1 MTTATDSRIVAARR
15 IVAHVAD
22 LLQAD
27 LSLRLWNGEVLP
39 LGPDARDDIQIVIA
53 RPSAVRRLI
62 LKPGLMTLFE
72 MFGNG
77 DLRVEGGS
85 PLEAADRWD
94 HGRAVH
100 LAKRADKLLIAQ
112 AAVPF
117 LLGGGDRGATEL
129 PAWDATGDDGVG
141 AEKAGRRDQDFI
153 QFHYDVGND
162 FYRLFLDPEM
172 VYSSAY
178 FTSHEA
184 TLEAAQEEKLDRICR
199 KLRLKPGQK
208 LLDVGCGWAGLS
220 CWAAKHYGVT
230 VHGVTLSQAQLDF
243 GRAKVKAMGLEDCI
257 TLELKDYRNV
267 TDSGGYDAISQVEMF
282 EHVGFANH
290 ERHFLEMKRLLKPGG
305 LYFHQASVRRGGR
318 DPIKPTPTTKVITR
332 FIFPGGE
339 LDTIGMTVTNLG
351 RFGFETLDVEDMR
364 EHFELTLMHWTQR
377 LYARREEAYALAGE
391 ARTRLWL
398 IYFALFKKGFERGSV
413 QVYQTVAQK
422 RRPGPSGLPLDRKSL
437 YYDAPVT
444 RPAKSARPAKTGL
457 KARVAKA
464 IASVTGGR
472 GKKPEPGA

>member
-1 MTTATDSRIVAARR
+1 MTDRRVEAARR
-15 IVAHVAD
+15 IVAHVAEH
-22 LLQAD
+22 LRAD
-27 LSLRLWNGEVLP
+27 LSLRLWTGEVLP
-39 LGPDARDDIQIVIA
+39 LGPGARDDIQIVIA
-53 RPSAVRRLI
+53 RPSAVRRLL
-62 LKPGLMTLFE
+62 LKPGLMTVFELFAT
-72 MFGNG
+72 G
-77 DLRVEGGS
+77 DLRVEGAD

-100 LAKRADKLLIAQ
+100 LARNVDKWLIARE
-112 AAVPF
+112 ATPF
-117 LLGGGDRGATEL
+117 LLNGGDEGATQL

-141 AEKAGRRDQDFI
+141 AARAGRRDQDFI

-162 FYRLFLDPEM
+162 FYALFLDPEM

-178 FTSHEA
+178 FPSHEA
-184 TLEAAQEEKLDRICR
+184 TLEEAQREKLDRICR

-220 CWAAKHYGVT
+220 CWAAQNYGVT
-230 VHGVTLSQAQLDF
+230 VHGVTLSQAQLDY
-243 GRAKVKAMGLEDCI
+243 GRAKVERLGLQDKV
-257 TLELKDYRNV
+257 TLELKDYRQV
-267 TDSGGYDAISQVEMF
+267 QGQYDAISQVEMF

-290 ERHFLEMKRLLKPGG
+290 ETHFLEMKRLLKPGG

-318 DPIKPTPTTKVITR
+318 DAIRPTPTTKVITR

-351 RFGFETLDVEDMR
+351 RLGFETLDVEDMR
-364 EHFELTLMHWTQR
+364 EHFELTLREWTRR

-398 IYFALFKKGFERGSV
+398 IYFALFAKGFERGSV
-413 QVYQTVAQK
+413 LVYQTVAQK

-437 YYDAPVT
+437 YQ
-444 RPAKSARPAKTGL
+444 
-457 KARVAKA
+457 
-464 IASVTGGR
+464 
-472 GKKPEPGA
+472 

>member
-1 MTTATDSRIVAARR
+1 MTTAPESRPPGRPDRRIAAARR
-15 IVAHVAD
+15 ITAHIAD

-39 LGPDARDDIQIVIA
+39 LGPNARDDIQIVVA
-53 RPSAVRRLI
+53 RPGAVRRLI
-62 LKPGLMTLFE
+62 LRPGLMTLFE

-77 DLRVEGGS
+77 DLRIEGGS

-100 LAKRADKLLIAQ
+100 LAKRADRMLVAR
-112 AAVPF
+112 AALPF
-117 LLGGGDRGATEL
+117 LLGGGDGGATEL

-141 AEKAGRRDQDFI
+141 ADKAGRRDQDFI

-178 FTSHEA
+178 FTDHDA

-199 KLRLKPGQK
+199 KLRLQPGQK

-243 GRAKVKAMGLEDCI
+243 GRAKVKAMGLEDRI
-257 TLELKDYRNV
+257 RLELKDYRNV
-267 TDSGGYDAISQVEMF
+267 EGQYDAISQVEMF

-318 DPIKPTPTTKVITR
+318 DPIRPTPTTRVITR

-413 QVYQTVAQK
+413 QVYQTVARK
-422 RRPGPSGLPLDRKSL
+422 RRPGPSGLPLDRKSMYL
-437 YYDAPVT
+437 
-444 RPAKSARPAKTGL
+444 
-457 KARVAKA
+457 
-464 IASVTGGR
+464 
-472 GKKPEPGA
+472 

>member
-1 MTTATDSRIVAARR
+1 MTDRRVEAARR
-15 IVAHVAD
+15 IVAHVAER
-22 LLQAD
+22 LRAD
-27 LSLRLWNGEVLP
+27 LSLRLWTGEVLP
-39 LGPDARDDIQIVIA
+39 LGPGARDDIQIVVA
-53 RPSAVRRLI
+53 RPSAVRRLL
-62 LKPGLMTLFE
+62 LKPGLMTVFELFAT
-72 MFGNG
+72 G
-77 DLRVEGGS
+77 DLRIEGGD

-100 LAKRADKLLIAQ
+100 LARDVDKWLIARE
-112 AAVPF
+112 AAPF
-117 LLGGGDRGATEL
+117 LLNGDDQGATQL

-141 AEKAGRRDQDFI
+141 AARSGRRDQDFI

-162 FYRLFLDPEM
+162 FYALFLDPEM

-184 TLEAAQEEKLDRICR
+184 TLEAAQAEKLDRICK

-220 CWAAKHYGVT
+220 CWAARNYGVT
-230 VHGVTLSQAQLDF
+230 VHGVTLSQAQLDY
-243 GRAKVKAMGLEDCI
+243 GRAKVERLGLQDKV
-257 TLELKDYRNV
+257 TLELKDYRQV
-267 TDSGGYDAISQVEMF
+267 EGQYDAVSQVEMF

-290 ERHFLEMKRLLKPGG
+290 ETHFLEMKRLLKPGG

-351 RFGFETLDVEDMR
+351 RLGFETLDVEDMR
-364 EHFELTLMHWTQR
+364 EHFELTLREWTRR

-398 IYFALFKKGFERGSV
+398 IYFALFAKGFERGSV
-413 QVYQTVAQK
+413 LVYQTVAQK

-437 YYDAPVT
+437 YA
-444 RPAKSARPAKTGL
+444 
-457 KARVAKA
+457 
-464 IASVTGGR
+464 
-472 GKKPEPGA
+472 

>member
-1 MTTATDSRIVAARR
+1 MTATAPTSGAADSRVAAARR
-15 IVAHVAD
+15 LVAHVAG

-39 LGPDARDDIQIVIA
+39 LGPNARDDIQIVVA
-53 RPSAVRRLI
+53 RPSAVRRLL

-72 MFGNG
+72 LFGTG
-77 DLRVEGGS
+77 DLRIEGGS

-100 LAKRADKLLIAQ
+100 LAKRADKVLVAK

-117 LLGGGDRGATEL
+117 LMGGSDAGATQL
-129 PAWDATGDDGVG
+129 PEWDKTGDDGIG
-141 AEKAGRRDQDFI
+141 ADKTGRSDQDFI

-162 FYRLFLDPEM
+162 FYALFLDPEM

-178 FTSHEA
+178 FLDHDT
-184 TLEAAQEEKLDRICR
+184 TLERAQEEKLDRICK
-199 KLRLKPGQK
+199 KLRLQPGQK

-220 CWAAKHYGVT
+220 CWAAKNYDVT
-230 VHGVTLSQAQLDF
+230 VHGVTLSQAQLDY
-243 GRAKVKAMGLEDCI
+243 GRAKVEREGLSDRI
-257 TLELKDYRNV
+257 TLELKDYRHLEM
-267 TDSGGYDAISQVEMF
+267 SGQFDAISQVEMF

-318 DPIKPTPTTKVITR
+318 DPIKPTNTTKVITR

-351 RFGFETLDVEDMR
+351 RLGFETLDVEDMR
-364 EHFELTLMHWTQR
+364 EHFELTLKHWEDR
-377 LYARREEAYALAGE
+377 LYARREEAYQLVGE

-398 IYFALFKKGFERGSV
+398 IYFALFKKSFERGSV
-413 QVYQTVAQK
+413 LVYQTVAQK
-422 RRPGPSGLPLDRKSL
+422 RRPGPSGLPLDRASL
-437 YYDAPVT
+437 YA
-444 RPAKSARPAKTGL
+444 
-457 KARVAKA
+457 
-464 IASVTGGR
+464 
-472 GKKPEPGA
+472 

>member
-1 MTTATDSRIVAARR
+1 MPSDVSDSRIVAARR

-39 LGPDARDDIQIVIA
+39 LGPKARDDIQIVIA
-53 RPSAVRRLI
+53 RPSAVRRLL
-62 LKPGLMTLFE
+62 LKPGLMTFFELFAT
-72 MFGNG
+72 G
-77 DLRVEGGS
+77 DVRIEGGS

-94 HGRAVH
+94 HGHAVH
-100 LAKRADKLLIAQ
+100 LARRADKMLVAK

-117 LLGGGDRGATEL
+117 LLGGSDAGATEL
-129 PAWDATGDDGVG
+129 PEWDKTGNDGIG
-141 AEKAGRRDQDFI
+141 ADKAGRSDKDFI

-162 FYRLFLDPEM
+162 FYALFLDPEM

-178 FTSHEA
+178 FLDHDTS
-184 TLEAAQEEKLDRICR
+184 LERAQEEKLDRICK
-199 KLRLKPGQK
+199 KLRLKPSQK

-243 GRAKVKAMGLEDCI
+243 GRAKVKALGLEDRI
-257 TLELKDYRNV
+257 TLELQDYRNI
-267 TDSGGYDAISQVEMF
+267 TSSGEYDAISQVEMF

-318 DPIKPTPTTKVITR
+318 DPIKPTNTTKVITR

-351 RFGFETLDVEDMR
+351 RLGFETLDVEDMR
-364 EHFELTLMHWTQR
+364 EHFELTLKHWEDR
-377 LYARREEAYALAGE
+377 LYDRREEAYTLVGE

-398 IYFALFKKGFERGSV
+398 IYFALFKKAFERGSV
-413 QVYQTVAQK
+413 LVYQTVAQK
-422 RRPGPSGLPLDRKSL
+422 RRPGPSGLPLDRASL
-437 YYDAPVT
+437 Y
-444 RPAKSARPAKTGL
+444 S
-457 KARVAKA
+457 
-464 IASVTGGR
+464 
-472 GKKPEPGA
+472 

>member
-1 MTTATDSRIVAARR
+1 MTTETDNRIVAARR
-15 IVAHVAD
+15 ITAHIAD

-39 LGPDARDDIQIVIA
+39 LGPNARDDIQIVVA
-53 RPSAVRRLI
+53 RPSAVRRLL

-72 MFGNG
+72 MFATG
-77 DLRVEGGS
+77 DLRIEGGS

-100 LAKRADKLLIAQ
+100 LARRADKKLMAK
-112 AAVPF
+112 AAIPF
-117 LLGGGDRGATEL
+117 LLSKSDAGATQL
-129 PAWDATGDDGVG
+129 PQWDKTGNDGIG
-141 AEKAGRRDQDFI
+141 AEKAGRNDKDFI

-178 FTSHEA
+178 FTDHDA
-184 TLEAAQEEKLDRICR
+184 TLEAAQEEKLHRICR

-230 VHGVTLSQAQLDF
+230 VHGVTLSQAQLDY
-243 GRAKVKAMGLEDCI
+243 GLAKVEREGLSDKV

-267 TDSGGYDAISQVEMF
+267 TGEYDAISQVEMF

-318 DPIKPTPTTKVITR
+318 DAQLKPTATTKVITR

-351 RFGFETLDVEDMR
+351 RLGFETLDVEDMR
-364 EHFELTLMHWTQR
+364 EHFELTLQHWEER
-377 LYARREEAYALAGE
+377 LYDRREEAYDLVGE

-398 IYFALFKKGFERGSV
+398 IYFALFKKSFERGSV
-413 QVYQTVAQK
+413 LVYQTVAQK

-437 YYDAPVT
+437 YDERTAPLTQAVAAPKAT
-444 RPAKSARPAKTGL
+444 AKAKAKGP
-457 KARVAKA
+457 VAKLVDA
-464 IASVTGGR
+464 VRGVGR
-472 GKKPEPGA
+472 KPKA

>member
-1 MTTATDSRIVAARR
+1 MTTAADSRIIAARR
-15 IVAHVAD
+15 ITAHIAD

-39 LGPDARDDIQIVIA
+39 LGPNARDDIQIVIA

-72 MFGNG
+72 MFATG
-77 DLRVEGGS
+77 DMRIEGGS

-100 LAKRADKLLIAQ
+100 LAKRADKMLIAK
-112 AAVPF
+112 AALPF
-117 LLGGGDRGATEL
+117 LLGGSDAGATQL
-129 PAWDATGDDGVG
+129 PEWDKTGNDGIG
-141 AEKAGRRDQDFI
+141 ADKAGRSDQDFI

-178 FTSHEA
+178 FTDHDA

-199 KLRLKPGQK
+199 KLRLKPGQQ

-230 VHGVTLSQAQLDF
+230 VRGVTLSQAQLDF
-243 GRAKVKAMGLEDCI
+243 GRAKVKAMGLEDKI
-257 TLELKDYRNV
+257 TLELKDYRHV
-267 TDSGGYDAISQVEMF
+267 TESGTFDAISQVEMF

-318 DPIKPTPTTKVITR
+318 DPIKPTDTTKVITR

-351 RFGFETLDVEDMR
+351 RLGFETLDVEDMR
-364 EHFELTLMHWTQR
+364 EHFELTLKHWEDR
-377 LYARREEAYALAGE
+377 LYAKREEAYALVGE

-398 IYFALFKKGFERGSV
+398 IYFALFKKSFERGSV
-413 QVYQTVAQK
+413 LVYQTVAQK
-422 RRPGPSGLPLDRKSL
+422 RRPGPSGLPLDRKSM
-437 YYDAPVT
+437 YADRGV
-444 RPAKSARPAKTGL
+444 PAVHKTATAKPAARGVKAAVGRAI
-457 KARVAKA
+457 ARV
-464 IASVTGGR
+464 TGAR
-472 GKKPEPGA
+472 KPR

>member
-1 MTTATDSRIVAARR
+1 MTQTEAGGTTDRRATAARR
-15 IVAHVAD
+15 IVAHVAEH
-22 LLQAD
+22 LQAD
-27 LSLRLWNGEVLP
+27 LSLRLWTGEVLP
-39 LGPDARDDIQIVIA
+39 LGPRARDDIQIVVA
-53 RPSAVRRLI
+53 RPSAVRRLL

-72 MFGNG
+72 MFGTG

-85 PLEAADRWD
+85 PLDAADRWD
-94 HGRAVH
+94 HGRAIH
-100 LAKRADKLLIAQ
+100 LASRLDKVLMAKEAL
-112 AAVPF
+112 PF
-117 LLGGGDRGATEL
+117 LLGGSDAEATQL
-129 PAWDATGDDGVG
+129 PAWDTSGNDGIG
-141 AEKAGRRDQDFI
+141 AEKAGRSDQDFI

-162 FYRLFLDPEM
+162 FYALFLDPEM

-178 FTSHEA
+178 FTSHDA
-184 TLEAAQEEKLDRICR
+184 TLEAAQEEKLHRICR
-199 KLRLKPGQK
+199 KLRLQPGQR

-243 GRAKVKAMGLEDCI
+243 GQAKVEREGLSDRI

-267 TDSGGYDAISQVEMF
+267 EGQYDAISQVEMF

-305 LYFHQASVRRGGR
+305 LYFHQASVRRGGK
-318 DPIKPTPTTKVITR
+318 DPIRPTDTTKVITR

-351 RFGFETLDVEDMR
+351 RLGFETLDVEDMR
-364 EHFELTLMHWTQR
+364 EHFELTLKHWEDR
-377 LYARREEAYALAGE
+377 LYARREEAYAMVGE

-413 QVYQTVAQK
+413 LVYQTVAQK
-422 RRPGPSGLPLDRKSL
+422 RRPGPSGLPLDRASL
-437 YYDAPVT
+437 Y
-444 RPAKSARPAKTGL
+444 R
-457 KARVAKA
+457 
-464 IASVTGGR
+464 
-472 GKKPEPGA
+472 

>member
-1 MTTATDSRIVAARR
+1 MTTNTDNRIVAARR
-15 IVAHVAD
+15 ITAHIAD

-39 LGPDARDDIQIVIA
+39 LGPNARDDIQIVVA
-53 RPSAVRRLI
+53 RPSAVRRIL

-72 MFGNG
+72 MFATG
-77 DLRVEGGS
+77 DLRIEGGS
-85 PLEAADRWD
+85 PLDAADRWD

-100 LAKRADKLLIAQ
+100 LAKRADKKLIAK
-112 AAVPF
+112 AAIPF
-117 LLGGGDRGATEL
+117 LLGGSDEGATQL
-129 PAWDATGDDGVG
+129 PEWDKTGNDGIG
-141 AEKAGRRDQDFI
+141 AEKAGRKDQDFI

-162 FYRLFLDPEM
+162 FYALFLDPEM

-178 FTSHEA
+178 FTDHDA

-199 KLRLKPGQK
+199 KLRLQPGQK

-230 VHGVTLSQAQLDF
+230 VHGVTLSQAQLDY
-243 GRAKVKAMGLEDCI
+243 GRAKIEREGLSDKI

-267 TDSGGYDAISQVEMF
+267 TGQYDAISQVEMF

-305 LYFHQASVRRGGR
+305 LYFHQASVRRGGKN
-318 DPIKPTPTTKVITR
+318 PLKPTNTTKVITR

-351 RFGFETLDVEDMR
+351 RLGFETLDVEDMR
-364 EHFELTLMHWTQR
+364 EHFELTLQHWEER
-377 LYARREEAYALAGE
+377 LYARREEAYKMVGE

-398 IYFALFKKGFERGSV
+398 IYFALFKKSFERGSV
-413 QVYQTVAQK
+413 LVYQTVAQK

-437 YYDAPVT
+437 YAERAPAAVEA
-444 RPAKSARPAKTGL
+444 PAVKPARKPKGP
-457 KARVAKA
+457 VAKLVDA
-464 IASVTGGR
+464 VR
-472 GKKPEPGA
+472 GKAGKSVE

>member
-1 MTTATDSRIVAARR
+1 MPNAVSDSRIVAARR
-15 IVAHVAD
+15 IAAHVAD

-27 LSLRLWNGEVLP
+27 LSLRLWNGEILP
-39 LGPDARDDIQIVIA
+39 LGPNARDDIQIVVA
-53 RPSAVRRLI
+53 RPSAVRRLL

-72 MFGNG
+72 MFATG

-100 LAKRADKLLIAQ
+100 LARRADKMLVAR
-112 AAVPF
+112 AALPF
-117 LLGGGDRGATEL
+117 LLGGSDAGATEL
-129 PAWDATGDDGVG
+129 PEWDKTGDDGIG
-141 AEKAGRRDQDFI
+141 ADKAGRSDQDFI

-178 FTSHEA
+178 FLNHDT
-184 TLEAAQEEKLDRICR
+184 TLERAQEEKLDRICR

-220 CWAAKHYGVT
+220 CWAAKNYGVT
-230 VHGVTLSQAQLDF
+230 VHGVTLSQAQLDY
-243 GRAKVKAMGLEDCI
+243 GRAKVKAMGLEDRI
-257 TLELKDYRNV
+257 TLELKDYRNIAA
-267 TDSGGYDAISQVEMF
+267 SGEYDAISQVEMF

-318 DPIKPTPTTKVITR
+318 DPIKPTNTTKVITR

-351 RFGFETLDVEDMR
+351 RLGFETLDVEDMR
-364 EHFELTLMHWTQR
+364 EHFELTLKHWTER
-377 LYARREEAYALAGE
+377 LYDRREEAYALVGE
-391 ARTRLWL
+391 PRTRLWL
-398 IYFALFKKGFERGSV
+398 IYFALFKKAFERGSV
-413 QVYQTVAQK
+413 LVYQTVAQK
-422 RRPGPSGLPLDRKSL
+422 RRPGPSGLPLDRASL
-437 YYDAPVT
+437 YEV
-444 RPAKSARPAKTGL
+444 
-457 KARVAKA
+457 
-464 IASVTGGR
+464 
-472 GKKPEPGA
+472 